1 MLKLYISCVIVFQ
14 KKRGGHIKRGI
25 NWQLFNDEKLLIEIN
40 NTTCFFENNIIV
52 YEESLGIKNTIN
64 LNNNI
69 YERETEEFLFKI
81 NFNNNT
87 MYYLLKE
94 KNYEL
99 KDIKISSQIIINDKI
114 TLIYK
119 LDDETKKI
127 VVDFI

>member
-1 MLKLYISCVIVFQ
+1 MI
-14 KKRGGHIKRGI
+14 
-25 NWQLFNDEKLLIEIN
+25 EKN

-99 KDIKISSQIIINDKI
+99 KYIKISSQIIINDKI

>member
-1 MLKLYISCVIVFQ
+1 MI
-14 KKRGGHIKRGI
+14 
-25 NWQLFNDEKLLIEIN
+25 EKN

>member
-1 MLKLYISCVIVFQ
+1 M
-14 KKRGGHIKRGI
+14 
-25 NWQLFNDEKLLIEIN
+25 IEIN

-69 YERETEEFLFKI
+69 YERENEEFLFKI

>member
-1 MLKLYISCVIVFQ
+1 M
-14 KKRGGHIKRGI
+14 
-25 NWQLFNDEKLLIEIN
+25 IEIN

-99 KDIKISSQIIINDKI
+99 KDIKISSQIIISDKI

>member
-1 MLKLYISCVIVFQ
+1 M
-14 KKRGGHIKRGI
+14 
-25 NWQLFNDEKLLIEIN
+25 IEIN

>member
-1 MLKLYISCVIVFQ
+1 M
-14 KKRGGHIKRGI
+14 
-25 NWQLFNDEKLLIEIN
+25 
-40 NTTCFFENNIIV
+40 

>member
-1 MLKLYISCVIVFQ
+1 M
-14 KKRGGHIKRGI
+14 
-25 NWQLFNDEKLLIEIN
+25 IEIN

-81 NFNNNT
+81 DFNNNT

-114 TLIYK
+114 TIIYK

>member
-1 MLKLYISCVIVFQ
+1 MI
-14 KKRGGHIKRGI
+14 
-25 NWQLFNDEKLLIEIN
+25 EKN

-99 KDIKISSQIIINDKI
+99 KDIKISSQIIISDKI

>member
-1 MLKLYISCVIVFQ
+1 MI
-14 KKRGGHIKRGI
+14 
-25 NWQLFNDEKLLIEIN
+25 EKN

-81 NFNNNT
+81 DFNNNT